1 MLALAR
7 IFDLAPAAP
16 MAMRRRQRAV
26 GWARRSEE
34 PHRALLVL
42 ARSWPLAGTA
52 GYLDAVGD
60 ASWQLRNSA
69 APLPGRNPARRRAW
83 PQDLCHAGLA
93 LAHAV
98 QGASC
103 ERCGVAVAVV
113 DAQCVQSSSAVIA
126 TVECISVY

>member
-1 MLALAR
+1 MLALAQ

-26 GWARRSEE
+26 GLARRSEE

-60 ASWQLRNSA
+60 ASRQLRDSA
-69 APLPGRNPARRRAW
+69 ALSLGRYLARCRAW
-83 PQDLCHAGLA
+83 HTRPSATPDLRLPTLCRGL
-93 LAHAV
+93 
-98 QGASC
+98 
-103 ERCGVAVAVV
+103 VV
-113 DAQCVQSSSAVIA
+113 
-126 TVECISVY
+126 SVVVLRLL

>member
-26 GWARRSEE
+26 GLARRSEE

-69 APLPGRNPARRRAW
+69 APLPGRNPARHRAW
-83 PQDLCHAGLA
+83 PQTFAMPDLRLPTLCRGL
-93 LAHAV
+93 V
-98 QGASC
+98 VS
-103 ERCGVAVAVV
+103 GVVLRLL
-113 DAQCVQSSSAVIA
+113 
-126 TVECISVY
+126 